1 MVIQI
6 SNKRIIEFCTKYPMF
21 NVEKALLLFIDCMEK
36 TYSSTLPS
44 LDSTLA
50 SQIVLGLKSLEE
62 KVHGLDSTISIKQ
75 MEYYHKSME
84 LKKDYID
91 DIKDILTL
99 HNTEKLVPIMKENNE
114 VFINKLTLLFKE
126 IIPNEH
132 RVQTEHLQSIFKGIE
147 QIILLELNKGA
158 TKESIDNILSIVEQK
173 VSALLSTVSD
183 NKKDGQILTTKI
195 DEMLEKLG
203 NKTSTKGK
211 ISENMLRFNL
221 QAVYPTAEVKNVS
234 GISHSG
240 DFWLLRKDKP
250 SILIENKNYEST
262 VPKDEVQKFIDNMKT
277 QDMSGILVSQKSK
290 NIFRDNYE
298 IEIYN
303 GNIAVYINECNYD
316 PYKIKIAVQIIDVF
330 KQKIEKQKIENGT
343 TFTIDVE
350 ILQKINKEFQLF
362 NIKKT
367 QHITEIK
374 TMCETLIKS
383 TEDMEFNSLD
393 EFLESQGLLT
403 NVKKFIC
410 GNCPRTFKTRKGLD
424 THERQ
429 CTGDQLKK
437 KGNKCEYCEQ
447 EYPTLKGLRTHVK
460 KKHDIEMDSQSENSD
475 N

>member
-1 MVIQI
+1 MEI
-6 SNKRIIEFCTKYPMF
+6 SNRRIIDFCTKHPMF
-21 NVEKALLLFIDCMEK
+21 NVENVLLLFIDCIENA
-36 TYSSTLPS
+36 YSSTIPS

-50 SQIVLGLKSLEE
+50 SQIVSGLKSLEE

-75 MEYYHKSME
+75 LEYYHKSME
-84 LKKDYID
+84 LKREYID
-91 DIKDILTL
+91 DVKNILTIN
-99 HNTEKLVPIMKENNE
+99 NTEKLLPVFKENNE
-114 VFINKLTLLFKE
+114 IFINKLTLLFKE
-126 IIPNEH
+126 IIPKEQQ
-132 RVQTEHLQSIFKGIE
+132 VQTEHLQSNFKCIE
-147 QIILLELNKGA
+147 QIISHELNKGV

-173 VSALLSTVSD
+173 VSVLLSAVAD
-183 NKKDGQILTTKI
+183 NKKDDQLLTSKI

-221 QAVYPTAEVKNVS
+221 QAVYPTAEIRNVS
-234 GISHSG
+234 GTPHHG
-240 DFWLLRKDKP
+240 DFWILRKDKP
-250 SILIENKNYEST
+250 SILIENKNHEST
-262 VPKDEVQKFIDNMKT
+262 VPKDEVQKFIDNMNT
-277 QDMSGILVSQKSK
+277 QDMSGILISQKSK
-290 NIFRDNYE
+290 IVFRDNYE

-330 KQKIEKQKIENGT
+330 KQKIEKQKIEYGSIV
-343 TFTIDVE
+343 TIDVDV
-350 ILQKINKEFQLF
+350 LHRINKEFQLF

-367 QHITEIK
+367 QHVTEIK

-383 TEDMEFNSLD
+383 AEDMEFNSLD

-429 CTGDQLKK
+429 CTDDQLKK